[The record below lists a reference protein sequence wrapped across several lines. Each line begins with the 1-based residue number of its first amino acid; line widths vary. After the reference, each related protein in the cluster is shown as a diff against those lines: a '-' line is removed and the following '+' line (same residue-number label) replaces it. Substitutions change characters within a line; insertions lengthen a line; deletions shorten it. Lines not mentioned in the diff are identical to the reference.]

1 MGFRDIALP
10 LANRGIHVFP
20 LVPKDKLP
28 LTEHGV
34 KDATLSRKQIE
45 AWHEL
50 WPDANVGCAPNGKC
64 YLDDDRGDLKERYEA
79 ETGNKFPAQTF
90 TALTSVKE
98 TGLRGNHFYFD
109 STVESMMLGNRKAT
123 DGRKELFSFRADDY
137 YIVGA
142 GSTHPDGFVYEPVNP
157 RASIVPIPAPLVE
170 WIEKNSDETKAAKA
184 PKGEGPTAHE
194 DWDADAWMAHY
205 EDAFTCHKDGDWWVS
220 SICPA
225 TYAGPGTGRKHEH
238 STKTGFRFDGP
249 TPEFKCF
256 AGGCAGSEMSFG
268 DVVKH
273 LNKYHEKYPGKIWE
287 EQPIEKLLE
296 AFGVESA
303 DLMPETRDE
312 SVSPQEPPE
321 AQPRAGEYK
330 LWEDGSS
337 GIVGIRLSD
346 VRERPVEWLWKGRLP
361 AGCGL
366 VISGAPGTNKSMMSL
381 SLVACVTNGWD
392 WPDGEKNTMGPREV
406 LIAATEDDLET
417 TIKPRLMAMGADMS
431 RITAIKNV
439 FDVDENGRKV
449 SRELNLDGDTAKLFS
464 LLKANPQILMV
475 VLDPLTGFFGDVDGN
490 DNRKIRPMMQRI
502 AKVCRLTGVAFVLL
516 IHENKR
522 SDANAVDRILGAGA
536 VAQVVRA
543 GIRISKDPKRKPDG
557 RIMANIKSSLSRD
570 NGGMK
575 FTVSSK
581 NVTAWDGKVL
591 EDIGYIEW
599 SEKHQMSADDVLDE
613 ERAAKR
619 EGGDDTKVGEA
630 MKVFREA
637 LAGGKRLCREV
648 HRLLDEANV
657 TDETRRKA
665 KWKLEIRCSK
675 SRPYYWALPEHA
687 AELDRPED
695 PIMENVDAL

>member
-10 LANRGIHVFP
+10 LAKRGIHVFP

-142 GSTHPDGFVYEPVNP
+142 GSTHPDGFVYEPVNS

-194 DWDADAWMAHY
+194 DWDADAWMRHY
-205 EDAFTCHKDGDWWVS
+205 EDAFTCNQDGDWWVS

-225 TYAGPGTGRKHEH
+225 TYEGPGTGRKHEH
-238 STKTGFRFDGP
+238 STKTGFRFGGT

-256 AGGCAGSEMSFG
+256 AGGCPGCEMSFG
-268 DVVKH
+268 DVVRH
-273 LNKYHEKYPGKIWE
+273 LNKYHEKYPGKIWAE
-287 EQPIEKLLE
+287 ESVEEIME
-296 AFGVESA
+296 AFGVEFA
-303 DLMPETRDE
+303 DEREVQE
-312 SVSPQEPPE
+312 SVSPEEPPE
-321 AQPRAGEYK
+321 AQPRAGEYR
-330 LWEDGSS
+330 LWEGEGS

-346 VRERPVEWLWKGRLP
+346 ARERAVDWLWKGRLP

-366 VISGAPGTNKSMMSL
+366 VISGSPGTNKSMMSL
-381 SLVACVTNGWD
+381 ALVACVTNGWD

-417 TIKPRLMAMGADMS
+417 TIKPRLMAMGADCS
-431 RITAIKNV
+431 KVTAIKNV
-439 FDVDENGRKV
+439 FDTDENGRKV
-449 SRELNLDGDTAKLFS
+449 SRELNLDGDTAKLYQM
-464 LLKANPQILMV
+464 LKANPNILMV

-490 DNRKIRPMMQRI
+490 DNKKIRPMMQRI
-502 AKVCRLTGVAFVLL
+502 AKVCRLTHTAFVLL

-522 SDANAVDRILGAGA
+522 ADANAVDRILGAGA
-536 VAQVVRA
+536 VSQVVRA
-543 GIRISKDPKRKPDG
+543 GVRISKDPKRKPDG

-570 NGGMK
+570 NGGMW
-575 FTVSSK
+575 FTVRSK
-581 NVTAWDGKVL
+581 NVTAWDGTVL

-599 SEKHQMSADDVLDE
+599 GEKHGMSADDVLDE
-613 ERAAKR
+613 ERAVKK
-619 EGGDDTKVGEA
+619 EGGEDTKLGQAIKIFE
-630 MKVFREA
+630 EA
-637 LAGGKRLCREV
+637 LIGGKRLQREV
-648 HRLLDEANV
+648 HRLLDAADISDS
-657 TDETRRKA
+657 TKRRA
-665 KWKLEIRCSK
+665 KSKLGVVSSK
-675 SRPYYWALPEHA
+675 SAPWHWWLPGNEGEEEISVESA
-687 AELDRPED
+687 PMED
-695 PIMENVDAL
+695 TEVM